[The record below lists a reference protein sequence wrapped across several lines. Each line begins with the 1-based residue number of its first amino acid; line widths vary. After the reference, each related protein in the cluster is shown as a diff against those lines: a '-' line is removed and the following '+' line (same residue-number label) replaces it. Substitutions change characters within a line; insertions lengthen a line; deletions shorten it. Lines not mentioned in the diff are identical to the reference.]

1 MTADTDLEGS
11 RLRKPAAADVTV
23 RAAPQAAP
31 ALLTLDAQLAVS
43 APSADKGP
51 LTTVPRWA
59 AAAGDVPARKATDTL
74 PPPGAELLDES
85 AQSLVRPPPTI
96 ASRPPTDPHQLAAE
110 IRKPFEVIPR
120 RPLSPQPGLPQ
131 AMAQRAELPA
141 AEQIAATEV
150 APAEPAPGLVAP
162 TFAPASATP
171 GLTSDPAGSAI
182 VEAVDAGELTVAT
195 AAAEAI
201 AAIQGGAAAGQGS
214 VDGTADALQQRL
226 AQTIARAQRDLRGHV
241 GRSEAVLQAQ
251 AKRQRERLEGSHS
264 DHVRQAETT
273 IDTAVHSAA
282 AQTETRGQQAVDVA
296 AKKAAAVG
304 DGVTDLAVRVQQIRQ
319 ARTGSATDD
328 NPEAVS
334 AMRQA
339 AQEITDQTEREVRSA
354 VGTTADDLRNVG
366 PEVRG
371 DILSQSGQLARS
383 LTDMLGPLKGALDNT
398 ATAGNASV
406 DQLMARGLDALRH
419 TGSQVAVA
427 LAGVQRSGAQTIRTA
442 AAEARRGHLE
452 TARQGAEHVQSQAAA
467 ARTAGHAAAAA
478 LLAGLGTRAGR
489 RATKRALAEEAATL
503 LRTQYG
509 MSAQQARLAG
519 VQIAASFNRSAA
531 EVARSLT
538 AVADELGQQ
547 ADGTR
552 LAADG
557 RLTASQQQLARQLE
571 SMVGQAVQRGD
582 QLIAGASDQMSTML
596 AQADTGLAGALERLT
611 TTLDSHV
618 QEALAAAGK
627 PVGSLDSRIQ
637 EGMERARQRANDG
650 WFIDQ
655 LKQVGEALSNPSF
668 WAGLIVGLL
677 VTIAVIAICGTGI
690 GALILAGALA
700 GAASA
705 AASTLTDYAT
715 GRRKGPID
723 LGDLAKQ
730 MAVGALFGAVG
741 GALGAGTAAGVLG
754 QEVLSGAVA
763 ATARQLVV
771 ERVAQVVVG
780 TGLGVIQ
787 NILSGPGVSWD
798 PGTWQ
803 WSQWDRGL
811 LLNVTTNVAMT
822 SETAKESIGG
832 LSGKARGAAV
842 DLDVAFN
849 VSEAEVA
856 AAASRME
863 ARVPDTSAAPAPV
876 AEPVG
881 GAPTPEGSPGAA
893 PEGPTAEPVQGAPM
907 PEEPPGAG
915 ALAPAAEPV
924 LGAPVLEEPP
934 QAAPAAPTA
943 EPAQGAPAPKEPLG
957 TAPAPEAPADQHAE
971 APGQREPPG
980 TAGGETGA
988 PELIELEAGEFGRLA
1003 DPEATDPVANREFY
1017 EGFIREAPER
1027 EAALLRNT
1035 KTGEYVV
1042 VQGSEKGVPLN
1053 LVEPDLLVPENLRG
1067 QGRWVLESHSHP
1079 VTPGGLTTPEAA
1091 WVPSGA
1097 AHDFGIVTAEG
1108 EMRGQAHSSEIRIE
1122 TPHGPDVTR
1131 YEYDPTRPDEP
1142 YAVDMPTMDGGREQV
1157 RFATIDDYHDWYQ
1170 QRYGGDLGPIPDN
1183 FPGPRRSGGTS
1194 AITEPSD
1201 EGSTEPA
1208 APRRRQPGEPTKAEK
1223 AVQERRDRESAAIQ
1237 REVQGL
1243 EPQPEREPTAAE
1255 VLSGQGGETE
1265 SPRAQSLQDLAVAQA
1280 AGSEFERP
1288 MVRRFAARQPAGS
1301 ETYGSALGNWTDL
1314 REAFPRIAEL
1324 FSAGSRPDAVS
1335 VDTAR
1340 RQITLFDPTARPNE
1354 SHWSDSL
1361 GYMQRL
1367 IEDPVMQQRFDG
1379 WRVVVE
1385 ERYWESGFQ
1394 RRTFSKSGRI
1404 GGTGSG
1410 GQP

>member
-1 MTADTDLEGS
+1 MTADTGVEGS
-11 RLRKPAAADVTV
+11 RLQKPAAAYVTV
-23 RAAPQAAP
+23 QAAPQAAP

-43 APSADKGP
+43 APSADEGP
-51 LTTVPRWA
+51 LTAVPRWA
-59 AAAGDVPARKATDTL
+59 AAAGDVPARKATDAL
-74 PPPGAELLDES
+74 PPPGAELLDQS

-141 AEQIAATEV
+141 AEQIAAAEV
-150 APAEPAPGLVAP
+150 APAEPAPGLAAP
-162 TFAPASATP
+162 AFAPASATP
-171 GLTSDPAGSAI
+171 ALTSDPAGSAI
-182 VEAVDAGELTVAT
+182 VEAVDAGELSVAT
-195 AAAEAI
+195 AAAHAI

-226 AQTIARAQRDLRGHV
+226 TQTIARAQRDLRGHV
-241 GRSEAVLQAQ
+241 GRAEGALHAQ
-251 AKRQRERLEGSHS
+251 AKRQRERLDGSHS
-264 DHVRQAETT
+264 DQVRQAETT
-273 IDTAVHSAA
+273 VDTAVHSAA

-296 AKKAAAVG
+296 AQKAAAVG
-304 DGVTDLAVRVQQIRQ
+304 DGVTDLAVRVQQIRR
-319 ARTGSATDD
+319 ARADSATDD

-339 AQEITDQTEREVRSA
+339 AQEIADQTEREVRSA

-371 DILSQSGQLARS
+371 DILNQSGQLARS
-383 LTDMLGPLKGALDNT
+383 LTDMLGPLKGALDDT
-398 ATAGNASV
+398 ATAGDASV
-406 DQLMARGLDALRH
+406 DQLVARGLDALRH

-427 LAGVQRSGAQTIRTA
+427 LAGVQRSGAQTIRAA

-452 TARQGAEHVQSQAAA
+452 TARQGAERVQSQADA

-489 RATKRALAEEAATL
+489 QAAKRALAEEAATL

-538 AVADELGQQ
+538 AVADELGHQ

-571 SMVGQAVQRGD
+571 SLVGQAVQRGD
-582 QLIAGASDQMSTML
+582 QLIAGASGQMSAML
-596 AQADTGLAGALERLT
+596 AQADTGLTGALERLA
-611 TTLDSHV
+611 TTLGSHV
-618 QEALAAAGK
+618 QEALAAAGQ

-655 LKQVGEALSNPSF
+655 LRQVGEALSNPSF

-715 GRRKGPID
+715 GRRQGPID

-763 ATARQLVV
+763 ATARELVV

-787 NILSGPGVSWD
+787 NILSGPGVSWN
-798 PGTWQ
+798 PATWQ

-822 SETAKESIGG
+822 SETAKEAIGG
-832 LSGKARGAAV
+832 LSGRARGAAV

-863 ARVPDTSAAPAPV
+863 ARVPDTPAAPAPA
-876 AEPVG
+876 AEAVPG
-881 GAPTPEGSPGAA
+881 GPA
-893 PEGPTAEPVQGAPM
+893 PEGPPGVAPAAPAAEPVRGAPA
-907 PEEPPGAG
+907 PEEPPGAV
-915 ALAPAAEPV
+915 APAPAAEAV
-924 LGAPVLEEPP
+924 QEAPGPEGPRG
-934 QAAPAAPTA
+934 AAPAAPTA
-943 EPAQGAPAPKEPLG
+943 EPIRGAPAPEELPRA
-957 TAPAPEAPADQHAE
+957 APAPEAPAGRRAE
-971 APGQREPPG
+971 APGQPEPPG
-980 TAGGETGA
+980 AAGPETGA
-988 PELIELEAGEFGRLA
+988 PELTELPEGSFGRLP
-1003 DPEATDPVANREFY
+1003 DQEATDPVANREFY
-1017 EGFIREAPER
+1017 EGFIREDPGR

-1042 VQGSEKGVPLN
+1042 VQGSESGVPLN

-1079 VTPGGLTTPEAA
+1079 VTPGGLTTPEAD

-1108 EMRGQAHSSEIRIE
+1108 EMRGQAYSSEIRIE

-1142 YAVDMPTMDGGREQV
+1142 YGVDMPTMDGGREQV

-1170 QRYGGDLGPIPDN
+1170 QRYGGDLGLIPDN
-1183 FPGPRRSGGTS
+1183 FPGPRREGATGAPSPLPGG
-1194 AITEPSD
+1194 EP
-1201 EGSTEPA
+1201 TEPA
-1208 APRRRQPGEPTKAEK
+1208 SPGPRRQGPTEPGPKTQEEQEKAPAIEQETHGPEQPPTAEPTEGTLTYEEKWAQAER
-1223 AVQERRDRESAAIQ
+1223 ALEEQEAATRPEGEVAERYPTPEAAIGQ
-1237 REVQGL
+1237 VEGSVTVTGQVRTENAGL
-1243 EPQPEREPTAAE
+1243 
-1255 VLSGQGGETE
+1255 
-1265 SPRAQSLQDLAVAQA
+1265 RAQ
-1280 AGSEFERP
+1280 GFT
-1288 MVRRFAARQPAGS
+1288 
-1301 ETYGSALGNWTDL
+1301 ETWYVTDNNGTRWTVH
-1314 REAFPRIAEL
+1314 RNPR
-1324 FSAGSRPDAVS
+1324 
-1335 VDTAR
+1335 
-1340 RQITLFDPTARPNE
+1340 
-1354 SHWSDSL
+1354 
-1361 GYMQRL
+1361 
-1367 IEDPVMQQRFDG
+1367 
-1379 WRVVVE
+1379 
-1385 ERYWESGFQ
+1385 
-1394 RRTFSKSGRI
+1394 
-1404 GGTGSG
+1404 TGQFTGAHRSSIN
-1410 GQP
+1410 